1 MSKNNDV
8 TRLLSLGRLH
18 VSDFVDEKCQESCYP
33 SDLTLV
39 LDKNGAARLETTVPK
54 ERMYGKYWYR
64 SGTNDTMRKNLKS
77 VVDSVL
83 EVKKLQPGNV
93 WLDIACNDG
102 TLLSFVPSDV
112 MRIGIDPAD
121 DTYLAESQRHGEI
134 VQDFFSLKAYRRSSV
149 ADKKCDVITTIAMF
163 YDLEEPGKF
172 LDDICELLSDDGV
185 WVMQLSYT
193 PLMIEQLAFDNIC
206 HEHVYYYS
214 LFNLQSLFSEHG
226 MKIVDA
232 QLNDVNGGSVRVFV
246 MKESANLRNFAKQP
260 HRDVCNFRVQSL
272 LAYEKSLNLD
282 SISTWR
288 DFSRRIET
296 LKEQLNNFI
305 INERQK
311 GKTFWAYGASTK
323 GNTLLQYFGLNSES
337 IEAIAERNP
346 MKYGLRT
353 VGTNIPIR
361 SESEMRERHPDYL
374 IVLPW
379 HFIDEFV
386 DREDAYLKAGGK
398 FVVPCPR
405 FEIISWGD

>member
-1 MSKNNDV
+1 M
-8 TRLLSLGRLH
+8 TRLLSLGNLH
-18 VSDFVDEKCQESCYP
+18 VSDFVDETLQARCSP

-39 LDKNGAARLETTVPK
+39 LDKNGSARLETTVPK
-54 ERMYGKYWYR
+54 ESMYGKYWYR

-77 VVDSVL
+77 IVDSVL
-83 EVKKLQPGNV
+83 EVKKLHSGSI

-102 TLLSFVPSDV
+102 TLLSFVPPEV
-112 MRIGIDPAD
+112 KRVGIDPAD
-121 DTYLAESQRHGEI
+121 STYLAESQKHGEI
-134 VQDFFSLKAYRRSSV
+134 VQDFFSVKAYQRSSV
-149 ADKKCDVITTIAMF
+149 AEKKCDVITTIAMF
-163 YDLEEPGKF
+163 YDLEEPGIF
-172 LDDICELLSDDGV
+172 LDDIYELLKDEGV

-214 LFNLQSLFSEHG
+214 LFNLQTLFAEHN

-246 MKESANLRNFAKQP
+246 MKEKADVKNFAKQP

-282 SISTWR
+282 SVATWR
-288 DFSRRIET
+288 EFSNRIES
-296 LKEQLNNFI
+296 LKKQMNEFI
-305 INERQK
+305 MNERQK

-353 VGTNIPIR
+353 IGTNIPIC
-361 SESEMRERHPDYL
+361 SENEMRKRRPDYL

-386 DREDAYLKAGGK
+386 DREADYLRQGGK

-405 FEIISWGD
+405 FEIISWGA